1 MGEPQ
6 RLLIM
11 VDYFADRVW
20 LRTADGRGSVSL
32 PRYRIGS
39 PKHFAEESFEQ

>member
-11 VDYFADRVW
+11 ADYFADPVW
-20 LRTADGRGSVSL
+20 LRTADGRGNVSL
-32 PRYRIGS
+32 PRYRIAS
-39 PKHFAEESFEQ
+39 PKHFAGESCEQ